1 MKRTI
6 SLLFPSFLGMFF
18 LLSGTIED
26 APAIDHNVYQHYIDA
41 DSVIIKYTGR
51 IKTIIDEKCYDCHSE
66 KGDDE
71 DAKKDLLWD
80 ELPKLD
86 KTDQVYALDA
96 IVESV
101 EKGDMPPPKHVRWNP
116 SKKLT
121 QEEAKLL
128 MDWANDL
135 ADKLYDE

>member
-1 MKRTI
+1 MKRTFC
-6 SLLFPSFLGMFF
+6 LLLPAFLGVFF
-18 LLSGTIED
+18 LFSYTVEE
-26 APAIDHNVYQHYIDA
+26 APVTENTVVKTYIHA
-41 DSVIIKYTGR
+41 DSVVIQYTGR

>member
-1 MKRTI
+1 MKRTF
-6 SLLFPSFLGMFF
+6 SLLLPAFLGVLF
-18 LLSGTIED
+18 LLSYTVEE
-26 APAIDHNVYQHYIDA
+26 APVTENTVVKTHIHA
-41 DSVIIKYTGR
+41 DSVVIQYTGR
-51 IKTIIDEKCYDCHSE
+51 IKAIIDEKCYDCHSE
-66 KGDDE
+66 KGEDE

-116 SKKLT
+116 NKKLT

-135 ADKLYDE
+135 ADKLYE